1 MLLKSAVEGFD
12 PVKLQVFL
20 TVVNPS
26 VVNGTQWV
34 KFVKLFSCCIFFF
47 LSYPM
52 LPNLK
57 ERLLFLLM
65 LGFCERKCFT
75 STIAS
80 AVRQV
85 LSKNVN
91 PLIWD
96 FPNFPLRVM

>member
-47 LSYPM
+47 FKLSHAP
-52 LPNLK
+52 
-57 ERLLFLLM
+57 
-65 LGFCERKCFT
+65 
-75 STIAS
+75 
-80 AVRQV
+80 
-85 LSKNVN
+85 
-91 PLIWD
+91 
-96 FPNFPLRVM
+96 

>member
-47 LSYPM
+47 KLSHAP
-52 LPNLK
+52 
-57 ERLLFLLM
+57 
-65 LGFCERKCFT
+65 
-75 STIAS
+75 
-80 AVRQV
+80 
-85 LSKNVN
+85 
-91 PLIWD
+91 
-96 FPNFPLRVM
+96 